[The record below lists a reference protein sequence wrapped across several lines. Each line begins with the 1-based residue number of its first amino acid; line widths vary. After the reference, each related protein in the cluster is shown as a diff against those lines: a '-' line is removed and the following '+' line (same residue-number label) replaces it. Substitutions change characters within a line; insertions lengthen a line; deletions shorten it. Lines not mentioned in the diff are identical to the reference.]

1 MLLPVEEGQIA
12 PGDWGD
18 DRLTNIQGA
27 DTLVSSHQT
36 ESGWAEMGNSGLNLR
51 PKPRNTKPAAAEY
64 HYSIRLVE
72 RKL

>member
-1 MLLPVEEGQIA
+1 LRKAKIA
-12 PGDWGD
+12 PGDWVD
-18 DRLTNIQGA
+18 DGLTNIQA
-27 DTLVSSHQT
+27 VDTLVSSHQT